1 VGFANALFAAW
12 NDGADAPLR
21 SRLSAAIAS
30 ARAIWPGVELPDDA
44 FLHHLGDRLDT
55 HPGPAVLEA
64 IEGTHTDDLWLACA
78 CARGDDTALQ
88 HFDRFALAPAVA
100 ALLDADMA
108 KDEVM
113 QQLRVRLL
121 VRDGD
126 TPARIEQYGGRGSLR
141 AWTRIAVLRAIKDDR
156 RARARRGHA
165 HDLAED
171 LLRDPAAMADPE
183 MDRIRASY
191 GAEFRAAFAIAVARL
206 PADARRLLRQ
216 HHLHGLTLDA
226 LARIHGIHRVTAAR
240 RLAKARADL
249 LADTRRELVRRLH
262 VDRGELDRAVGLIMS
277 RLELSLERML
287 ASRDDL

>member
-1 VGFANALFAAW
+1 MGITNALLAAW
-12 NDGADAPLR
+12 HDGADASTR
-21 SRLSAAIAS
+21 SRLEAAIAS
-30 ARAIWPGVELPDDA
+30 ARAIWPGVELSDDA
-44 FLHHLGDRLDT
+44 FLRHLGDRLED
-55 HPGPAVLEA
+55 PASIDGA
-64 IEGTHTDDLWLACA
+64 HTDDLWLACA
-78 CARGDDTALQ
+78 CARGDAAALQ
-88 HFDRFALAPAVA
+88 HFERFALAPAVA

-108 KDEVM
+108 RDEVM

-121 VRDGD
+121 VREGD

-141 AWTRIAVLRAIKDDR
+141 GWTRIAVLRAIKDDR

-171 LLRDPAAMADPE
+171 LLRDASISDPE
-183 MDRIRASY
+183 MDRVRASY
-191 GAEFRAAFAIAVARL
+191 GAEFRAAFADAVARL
-206 PADARRLLRQ
+206 PVEARRLLRQ

-240 RLAKARADL
+240 RLAKARGDL

-277 RLELSLERML
+277 RLELSIERML